1 MIPRSYSR
9 GLALQLNFIC
19 DAARR
24 SRNGLKAPKDANHD
38 GYIAHL
44 VLFGFAD
51 SRPILKCHLIL
62 GIFHILMS
70 SSSLWQRFQQ
80 YFLYYRDLGFS
91 LDISRMK
98 FPDDF
103 FEKMRPKI
111 DKASAAMRA
120 LEAGEIANPTE
131 NRMVGHYWLR
141 NTALAPTPEICT
153 EIEQTIKRIK
163 AFAADIHSGKITAE
177 DGKLFK
183 HVLLI
188 GIGGSALGPQFVS
201 DALRSRRDPM
211 DIFFFDNTDPDGFDR
226 VFEKIS
232 DELPQTLVVVVSK
245 SGGTKETRNGML
257 EAEAKFKKSGL
268 QFNKHAVAVTGVGS
282 DLDKC
287 AEKNGWLTR
296 FPMHDWIGGRTSV
309 MSAVG
314 LLPMALQGLDIDD
327 FLAGAAAMDEHT
339 RTQNVSQNA
348 AMLLA
353 LMWYYAGNG
362 KGDKDMVIL
371 PYKDRLALFAK
382 YLQQLVMESLG
393 KEKDLD
399 GKIVHQG
406 IAVYGNKGST
416 DQHAYVQ
423 QLRDGIL
430 NFFVTF
436 IEVDKDRHNP
446 AVEIED
452 GVTSGDYLHGFLR
465 GTRSALYESGRE
477 SITMSIPEANAFNIG
492 ALIALYERAVG
503 FYGSLVNINA
513 YDQPGVEAG
522 KKAATRLLELQKQV
536 RAKLTR
542 GPGKTAE
549 EIARSID
556 ADPEDV
562 FHVLRHLANND
573 RDIRVSRGEEPADD
587 QFSYAD

>member
-1 MIPRSYSR
+1 MPATSPIWFYLDLQTR
-9 GLALQLNFIC
+9 G
-19 DAARR
+19 R
-24 SRNGLKAPKDANHD
+24 
-38 GYIAHL
+38 Y
-44 VLFGFAD
+44 
-51 SRPILKCHLIL
+51 
-62 GIFHILMS
+62 FHILMS

-98 FPDDF
+98 FPDDL

-111 DKASAAMRA
+111 DKASAAMRT

-423 QLRDGIL
+423 QLRDGVL

-477 SITMSIPEANAFNIG
+477 SITMTIPEANEFNIG